1 MRALACLTCWHPGIS
16 NDLLI
21 AIPGSCKVVLSRP
34 ACLAGY
40 SFLQGP
46 STCMIRPHPAVWRI
60 IHGMVIIYMLALVFL
75 LFQNADDAR
84 LLLKVLL
91 SAVNQPSQPSQWCSR
106 IHGGC
111 ADPPCMAMKLCWTIA
126 STGDAYVA

>member
-1 MRALACLTCWHPGIS
+1 MACLTCWQPGIS
-16 NDLLI
+16 YDLLI
-21 AIPGSCKVVLSRP
+21 ASPGWCNVVLRHP

-91 SAVNQPSQPSQWCSR
+91 SAVHQPNRLSQ
-106 IHGGC
+106 
-111 ADPPCMAMKLCWTIA
+111 
-126 STGDAYVA
+126 